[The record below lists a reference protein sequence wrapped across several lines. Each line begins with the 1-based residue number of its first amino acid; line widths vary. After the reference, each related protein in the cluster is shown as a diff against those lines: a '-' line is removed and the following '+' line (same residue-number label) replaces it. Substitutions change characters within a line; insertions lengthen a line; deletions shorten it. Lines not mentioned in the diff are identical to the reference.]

1 MKCKERFESF
11 HQPGCN
17 EDSAVTQESQSQI
30 LVCEAWRMWLKMKS
44 LEETGDDVTQT
55 KFVKV
60 IIIIFVYYFKTS
72 NIKERKNYNSKLLLK
87 C

>member
-1 MKCKERFESF
+1 
-11 HQPGCN
+11 
-17 EDSAVTQESQSQI
+17 
-30 LVCEAWRMWLKMKS
+30 MWLKMKS

-60 IIIIFVYYFKTS
+60 IIIIIFVYYFKTS